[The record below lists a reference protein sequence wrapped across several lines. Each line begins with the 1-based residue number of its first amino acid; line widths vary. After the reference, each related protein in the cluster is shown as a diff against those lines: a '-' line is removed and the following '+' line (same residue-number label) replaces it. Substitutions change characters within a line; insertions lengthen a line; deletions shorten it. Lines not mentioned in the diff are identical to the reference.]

1 MQQIALKMTKTLSDY
16 EGSGVQEKTRNSVIA
31 ITGAHGFIGK
41 RLVEKFLE
49 RGDVLIRSLVRC
61 SNAHSRKYH
70 NFTEIQGDLTK
81 SETLSDFLLPGCS
94 VINLAYGFE
103 STPAENIRMTEN
115 LIEICKTNQVKR
127 FIHCSTA
134 AVFGVQPADIV
145 NEESICNPK
154 TEYGLTKLLI
164 EQKLQ
169 DGARGHFEFINLR
182 PTSVFGPGGVALSKL
197 ISDITKRSMVLNYLR
212 SCLFN
217 KRRFNLVSVETLI
230 AAILFIFDK
239 GKEVDGQT
247 YIVSEDDESIND
259 FEFIEKYFLQEL
271 CGKYYYLPPLKLP
284 LNILSVMMIV
294 YGKEFYNPRI
304 IYDSSKIRK
313 IGFQVPR
320 PLISSLAEYIQW
332 KKNQSSFNPA
342 KAHEDTER

>member
-1 MQQIALKMTKTLSDY
+1 MTEILSDY

-31 ITGAHGFIGK
+31 ITGARGFIGK
-41 RLVEKFLE
+41 RLVEKILE

-70 NFTEIQGDLTK
+70 NLTEIQGDLTK

-115 LIEICKTNQVKR
+115 LIEICKINQVRR

-134 AVFGVQPADIV
+134 AVFGGQAADIV

-182 PTSVFGPGGVALSKL
+182 PTSVFGPGGIALAKL
-197 ISDITKRSMVLNYLR
+197 ISNLTEGNVVLNYLR

-217 KRRFNLVSVETLI
+217 KRKFNLVNVGTLI
-230 AAILFIFDK
+230 AAILFIFDN

-247 YIVSEDDESIND
+247 YIVSEDDEAINN
-259 FEFIEKYFLQEL
+259 FWSIEKYLLQEL
-271 CGKYYYLPPLKLP
+271 CGKYYYLPPIELP
-284 LNILSVMMIV
+284 LNILFVIMIA

>member
-1 MQQIALKMTKTLSDY
+1 MTEISSDY

-31 ITGAHGFIGK
+31 ITGAHGFIGGP
-41 RLVEKFLE
+41 LVEKILA
-49 RGDVLIRSLVRC
+49 RGDVLIRSLVRP
-61 SNAHSRKYH
+61 NAHSRKYH
-70 NFTEIQGDLTK
+70 NLTEIYGDLTK
-81 SETLSDFLLPGCS
+81 PETLSDFLLPGCS
-94 VINLAYGFE
+94 VINLAYGFNL
-103 STPAENIRMTEN
+103 TPAENLRATEN
-115 LIEICKTNQVKR
+115 LIEICKKTQVKR

-134 AVFGVQPADIV
+134 AVFGNQAADIV
-145 NEESICNPK
+145 NEETICNPK
-154 TEYGLTKLLI
+154 AEYGITKLLI
-164 EQKLQ
+164 EQMLQ

-182 PTSVFGPGGVALSKL
+182 PTSVFGVGGIALAKLVSNLTEGSVA
-197 ISDITKRSMVLNYLR
+197 LNYLR

-217 KRRFNLVSVETLI
+217 KRKFNLVSLGTLI

-239 GKEVDGQT
+239 GQEVDRQT
-247 YIVSEDDESIND
+247 YIVSEDDESINNYGY
-259 FEFIEKYFLQEL
+259 IEKYLLHEL

-284 LNILSVMMIV
+284 LNVLSVAMRV
-294 YGKEFYNPRI
+294 YGKDFYNPRI

-320 PLISSLAEYIQW
+320 PLISSLAEFAQW